1 MARQPTPLFLARSA
15 YRRRRLRD
23 AARLLPIVGLFLLHV
38 PSLWQ
43 AQLPQLAAQATARGI
58 LYVFVVW
65 ALMIACAAALAPSLT
80 LPDSDPRG
88 TPDKEA

>member
-1 MARQPTPLFLARSA
+1 
-15 YRRRRLRD
+15 LRD

-58 LYVFVVW
+58 LYVFVIW